1 MRMRTLLAALFT
13 LSTAAA
19 AAGSDAGYAI
29 AARWRTGGAGG
40 WDYVTLDAPKARLFV
55 TRGDHVDVVDLG
67 SGHVTA
73 TVGGANGAHGV
84 ALAPEL
90 GRGWISNGRG
100 NSVTEFDYQSLAVLR
115 TVAVPGENPDAILY
129 EPHTRRL
136 FTFNGRSRDVTVF
149 DAATLAVVGRVPVP
163 GKPEFAR
170 SDERG
175 RVYANIETA
184 PGQLVRIDAAT
195 LALEASWTL
204 AGCDEPT
211 GLALDAAGSRL
222 FSVCDHGVM
231 AVTDGES
238 GRAVARLPIGDGPD
252 GAEYDP
258 ARHLVFSSNGADG
271 TLTVIR
277 QLPGDRYVAG
287 GTLPTA
293 RGARTMTLDPA
304 THRLYLVTAEFGPA
318 PAATTAEPRPRPVP
332 LPDSFTVLVAAP
344 R

>member
-1 MRMRTLLAALFT
+1 VRLAITAALVLF
-13 LSTAAA
+13 AAA
-19 AAGSDAGYAI
+19 AAGGDGGYAI
-29 AARWRTGGAGG
+29 AARWHTGG
-40 WDYVTLDAPKARLFV
+40 WDYVTVDAAKSRLFV

-67 SGHVTA
+67 SGRVTA
-73 TVGGANGAHGV
+73 TVGGADGAHGV

-100 NSVTEFDYQSLAVLR
+100 NSVTEFDYASLAVLR

-129 EPHTRRL
+129 EPRTRRV

-149 DAATLAVVGRVPVP
+149 DAATLAVVGRVAVP

-175 RVYANIETA
+175 RVYANLETA

-195 LALEASWTL
+195 LALEATWTL

-211 GLALDAAGSRL
+211 GLALDAARSRL

-238 GRAVARLPIGDGPD
+238 GRAVARLPIGAGPD

-258 ARHLVFSSNGADG
+258 ASRLVFSSNGADG

-277 QLPGDRYVAG
+277 QRSAEDYAVAG
-287 GTLPTA
+287 SLPTA
-293 RGARTMTLDPA
+293 RGARTMTLDPG

-318 PAATTAEPRPRPVP
+318 PAPTAAEPRPRPVP

-344 R
+344 H